1 MSYRTLVDNF
11 LGSKFDFLWGTPGAA
26 IRPSKKRST
35 AARRTLTTAPASLLV
50 WTPEGKTPDPPPVPR
65 ASRRPHRRNKRPT
78 VHARQHINNN
88 HAPPDQRR

>member
-65 ASRRPHRRNKRPT
+65 ASRRPHRITQLPP
-78 VHARQHINNN
+78 VHALGTISN
-88 HAPPDQRR
+88 HAPPDLRR